1 MGFIDRITAST
12 TFDLAQFRP
21 WRVGAD
27 ILGWVRLDVAR
38 ALLAGRGAFRE
49 DGDSLLLDPALGEP
63 ALRADAVSADVDR
76 LIALGFVA
84 GRRGELYPVVRR
96 WGEAPLFDIDR
107 GAAVA
112 LGIKAFGCHVN
123 GLVRT
128 ADGVELWVAW
138 RAPDRA
144 IAPGK
149 LDHIVA
155 GGQPSGL
162 TLAENLVKEAAE
174 EADIPAALARTAR
187 PVGAVSYTM
196 AFECGVRR
204 DVAFVYDLAL
214 DADFVPRNADGE
226 VERFE
231 RWPLDR
237 VLARVRD
244 TDDFKFNV
252 ALVTIDLLIRRGL
265 IGPDQPD
272 YVEIVQRLRSPVD
285 FGPDRRAAPPR

>member
-1 MGFIDRITAST
+1 MGFIDRLQAST
-12 TFDLAQFRP
+12 TFDLALFRP
-21 WRVGAD
+21 WRVGPD

-38 ALLAGRGAFRE
+38 ALLAAPGAFRA
-49 DGDSLLLDPALGEP
+49 DGDSLLLDPMLGD
-63 ALRADAVSADVDR
+63 ATTRAQAVASDVDR

-84 GRRGELYPVVRR
+84 GRRDEPYPVLRR
-96 WGEAPLFDIDR
+96 WGDPPLFEIDR

-128 ADGVELWVAW
+128 EDGVELWVGY
-138 RAPDRA
+138 RAADRA

-162 TLAENLVKEAAE
+162 SLEQNLIKESAE
-174 EADIPAALARTAR
+174 EAGIPAALARTAR

-196 AFECGVRR
+196 AFECGLRR
-204 DVAFVYDLAL
+204 DVCFVYDLDL
-214 DADFVPRNADGE
+214 GADFVPRNADGE
-226 VERFE
+226 VARFE
-231 RWPLDR
+231 RWPLGR

-252 ALVTIDLLIRRGL
+252 ALVVIDLLVRRGL
-265 IGPDQPD
+265 LGPDQPD

-285 FGPDRRAAPPR
+285 FGPDRKVKA